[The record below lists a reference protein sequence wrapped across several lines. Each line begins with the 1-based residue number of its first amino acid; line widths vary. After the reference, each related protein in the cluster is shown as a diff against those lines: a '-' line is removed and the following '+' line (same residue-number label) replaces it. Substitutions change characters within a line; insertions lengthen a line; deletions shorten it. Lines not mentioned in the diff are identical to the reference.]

1 MRISDIEV
9 DGFGIWT
16 GLRLERL
23 PDGITVFY
31 GPNEAGKTT
40 LLQFIRSVLYGFG
53 EGRREMYLPPKFGG
67 SWGGSLDVVVPSGAY
82 RVERHLVPDGPHRER
97 ETLAIESNDGVR
109 RGSQFLERLL
119 CGIDESICTQVF
131 AVGLHELQQLASL
144 NATDAAEQL
153 YGLAT
158 GRDRVSL
165 HDVVRRVQSVRKY
178 LLDNNESSRI
188 QQLTHRRSQLLQLLG
203 HGERHAGRWD
213 RLRKKWDEI
222 EKQTAQLHS
231 QRESCRRRIALL
243 EACQQLREPWNNCQ
257 SLKATLRTNPSESRV
272 PTQALLKLRDH
283 STQLAELYKQ
293 KVDLDQRLKEI
304 DPTGEFAR
312 LKRRQLHATSS
323 QDVSQKSH
331 NELERQYAR
340 LDDRARVLSTQLEE
354 IDFEIQTEWE
364 QSKLPGLKG
373 TEQIV
378 QQVTQLTPQTIQLL
392 RPTARTM
399 QQAERT
405 VAGLKQ
411 QYESAKNQLH
421 ESKQKTNAA
430 AGITGSDEDLY
441 AAIHRAGDLV
451 SRLRRRHTLAN
462 DIRQSEIYLGEV
474 RTETNQ
480 WLERQLVPMPGLI
493 GLSLMFGLGGLM
505 TLVAMLGLD
514 TGWWPGSRSSM
525 WGVGLFLAITAV
537 VWKLWLQWSNEEGLT
552 ITEGQTQRLRD
563 RRKQIQAE
571 VDQLNRE
578 LPDSTLPLSDR
589 LRQAEQE
596 LNDLEDLLAHDSERP
611 VLSASLSTLQL
622 RIGQMEDAHRAARL
636 RWQGALRTLGLHED
650 IPAEGMELLAEQLH
664 RFQQLRERRL
674 ATQHER
680 ENVQRERD
688 VLGGKIDRVLLRSGQ
703 TLPSSSEQR
712 RLLLATVSK
721 SVAEQD
727 QIRRAT
733 QEKVAAVL
741 LEKHRLRQTAST
753 VKQKQSAECIQ
764 YGIRSPKLVSI
775 MLGEHKRRRE
785 WQIQKKGLQ
794 KQIHDVAK
802 QMGCPAQR
810 LIASLRRGEDES
822 TLSDQKNQHRKQMH
836 ICEKKL
842 ERIQEQRGV
851 LQERLRVLQDDRSAE
866 DHRRELSAI
875 RHDLR
880 AATSRWKT
888 VTAVGQMLELVRERF
903 ERDRQPETLAEAS
916 VYLSRMTLGKYE
928 RIWTPFGEADLRI
941 DTNESD
947 SVSVEQLSR
956 GTREQ
961 VFLAL
966 RLALAAAY
974 GRRGT
979 HLPVVLDDVLVNF
992 DVARARAAAEM
1003 LNQFAAQGN
1012 QVLVFTCHEHI
1023 RDIFR
1028 ELGTETRELP
1038 RASEMAHAPHA
1049 RAAQVATPSVAK
1061 TDAKFSAKPLS
1072 SDQPASV
1079 TKRSKHTDVH
1089 LTRSRSGDDWV
1100 ELLFAESARRGKR
1113 QTRESISNDL
1123 EIENVHEETN

>member
-9 DGFGIWT
+9 EGFGIWS

-23 PDGITVFY
+23 PEGITVFY

-82 RVERHLVPDGPHRER
+82 RVERQLVPDGPHRER

-109 RGSQFLERLL
+109 RGAQFLERLL
-119 CGIDESICTQVF
+119 CGIDETICTQVF

-165 HDVVRRVQSVRKY
+165 HDVMRRVASVRKL
-178 LLDNNESSRI
+178 LLDNHDSSRI
-188 QQLTHRRSQLLQLLG
+188 QQLTQRRTQILQAVG
-203 HGERHAGRWD
+203 HSERHAGRWD
-213 RLRKKWDEI
+213 RLRKKWEEI
-222 EKQTAQLHS
+222 EKQTSQLHA
-231 QRESCRRRIALL
+231 QRESCRRRIALI
-243 EACQQLREPWNNCQ
+243 EACQQLREPWSNCQ
-257 SLKATLRTNPSESRV
+257 ALKAALRTNLNDSNV
-272 PTQALLKLRDH
+272 PTQALLKLRDLGN
-283 STQLAELYKQ
+283 QLAEFHKQ
-293 KVDLDQRLKEI
+293 KVDLDQNLKEI

-312 LKRRQLHATSS
+312 LKRQTLVAAGS
-323 QDVSQKSH
+323 QDGAQKSPGDF
-331 NELERQYAR
+331 ERQYAR
-340 LDDRARVLSTQLEE
+340 LDDRARVLTTQLEE

-364 QSKLPGLKG
+364 QSKLPGLQG

-378 QQVTQLTPQTIQLL
+378 QQVTQLTPQIIQLL
-392 RPTARTM
+392 RPTARTL

-405 VAGLKQ
+405 VTGLKQ
-411 QYESAKNQLH
+411 QYESAKNQLQD
-421 ESKQKTNAA
+421 SKQKTNAK
-430 AGITGSDEDLY
+430 AGLTDTDEDLY
-441 AAIHRAGDLV
+441 TAISRAGDLV
-451 SRLRRRHTLAN
+451 SRLRRRHALVD
-462 DIRQSEIYLGEV
+462 DIRQSELYLGEI
-474 RTETNQ
+474 RSETNQ

-493 GLSLMFGLGGLM
+493 GLSLLFGLGGLM
-505 TLVAMLGLD
+505 TLAAMLGLD
-514 TGWWPGSRSSM
+514 TGWWPGSRSSL
-525 WGVGLFLAITAV
+525 WGVGLFLAVTSV
-537 VWKLWLQWSNEEGLT
+537 VWKLWFQWSNEEGLT
-552 ITEGQTQRLRD
+552 ITERQTQRLRD
-563 RRKQIQAE
+563 RRQQIQAE
-571 VDQLNRE
+571 VVQLDRE
-578 LPDSTLPLSDR
+578 LPESKLPLPDR

-611 VLSASLSTLQL
+611 ALSALLSSLQL
-622 RIGQMEDAHRAARL
+622 KIGQMEDAQRAANL
-636 RWQGALRTLGLHED
+636 RWQAALRTLGLHEE
-650 IPAEGMELLAEQLH
+650 IGAEGIELLAEQLH

-674 ATQHER
+674 ATQNER
-680 ENVQRERD
+680 ENIQRERD
-688 VLGGKIDRVLLRSGQ
+688 VLGGKIDRILLRSGQ
-703 TLPSSSEQR
+703 TLPSTADQR
-712 RLLLATVSK
+712 RLLLSTVSK
-721 SVAEQD
+721 TLAEQN
-727 QIRRAT
+727 QLRRVT

-741 LEKHRLRQTAST
+741 LEKQRLRQSAAV

-775 MLGEHKRRRE
+775 LLGEQKRRRE
-785 WQIQKKGLQ
+785 WQAQKKILQ
-794 KQIHDVAK
+794 KQVHEAAK

-810 LIASLRRGEDES
+810 LITSLQRSEAES
-822 TLSDQKNQHRKQMH
+822 TLSEQKSQLRQQMQ

-842 ERIQEQRGV
+842 EHIQEQRGAI
-851 LQERLRVLQDDRSAE
+851 QERLRVLQDDRTTE
-866 DHRRELSAI
+866 NHRRELNAI

-880 AATSRWKT
+880 VATSRWKT
-888 VTAVGQMLELVRERF
+888 VTAVGQMLEVVRERF

-941 DTNESD
+941 DTNENEA
-947 SVSVEQLSR
+947 VSVEKLSR

-992 DVARARAAAEM
+992 DVTRARAAAEM

-1038 RASEMAHAPHA
+1038 RASEMPHA
-1049 RAAQVATPSVAK
+1049 THAQAAQVAT
-1061 TDAKFSAKPLS
+1061 
-1072 SDQPASV
+1072 ASV
-1079 TKRSKHTDVH
+1079 TKTAPAKFSRPTFPEVKRPKRSKPTDTNS
-1089 LTRSRSGDDWV
+1089 TRSLSGNDWG

-1113 QTRESISNDL
+1113 QTNETISNYGQT
-1123 EIENVHEETN
+1123 ENVHDEEM